1 MAFKP
6 SLRFVLLL
14 LLFHAIA
21 ASVIFATMLPL
32 AAKLGM
38 FMLVLLSLLYYFT
51 RDVFLLFPDSWREI
65 SFDKNIVS
73 VVTRKGSVFS
83 GKIAGMSVVSPY
95 FAVLHIRL
103 DGGRLPI
110 SRTIFPDALDTGA
123 FRELCVFL
131 KFPQ

>member
-6 SLRFVLLL
+6 SLRFALLL

-38 FMLVLLSLLYYFT
+38 FMLVLLGLFYYLA
-51 RDVFLLFPDSWREI
+51 RDVLLLFPESWREI
-65 SFDKNIVS
+65 SFDRDVVS
-73 VVTRKGSVFS
+73 VVTRKGAGFS
-83 GKIAGMSVVSPY
+83 GKVAGMSAVSPH
-95 FAVLHIRL
+95 FAVLHLRL
-103 DGGRLPI
+103 DGRILPV
-110 SRTIFPDALDTGA
+110 SRTIFQDALDAGA

-131 KFPQ
+131 KFSQ